1 MEPTAADDGEDR
13 LSADIEEFA
22 AHDRKG
28 GWARALLIARRV
40 EPDEGH
46 GIGFGQESTKRFDRN
61 VFRRISARE
70 FASRSG
76 SSAKRI
82 MAFHEAW
89 KRAADDGI
97 VLPFHKLAPGVHV
110 DLPDEEEVPFFGEH
124 GYYRSYEARMNNGER
139 RQAIEQEAM
148 RAGIKPGSPV
158 YVAQQPKALK
168 TAILAD
174 ATTRAAAQEALAEF
188 ERREMRADLED
199 RVTARKAAEKNEHA
213 CDVEEAH
220 PDRQA
225 READTADV
233 ERAVRTTSREQ
244 SEPDVALQVFTEM
257 TEVRLATLRALSLLQ
272 RHQVHFTGDRSRAI
286 TDLCTASEAAITF
299 IRDLAAGPYTA
310 LNDEALQAFLD
321 ESERKLG

>member
-1 MEPTAADDGEDR
+1 MEPVTDDGEDR
-13 LSADIEEFA
+13 LNADIEEFA
-22 AHDRKG
+22 THDRKG

-40 EPDEGH
+40 QPDEGH
-46 GIGFGQESTKRFDRN
+46 GVGFDQQSTKRFDRT

-70 FASRSG
+70 FASRSQTTH
-76 SSAKRI
+76 KRI

-89 KRAADDGI
+89 KRAAADKRVPSIDE
-97 VLPFHKLAPGVHV
+97 LEPGLHV
-110 DLPDEEEVPFFGEH
+110 DLPDEEKVPFFGEH

-139 RQAIEQEAM
+139 RQAIEEEAE

-174 ATTRAAAQEALAEF
+174 ATTRAAAREALAEF
-188 ERREMRADLED
+188 ERRETQADLEE
-199 RVTARKAAEKNEHA
+199 RAAARKAAE
-213 CDVEEAH
+213 
-220 PDRQA
+220 QSA
-225 READTADV
+225 REFDAEAAHTDHQEREAETADV
-233 ERAVRTTSREQ
+233 ERAVRAASHDR
-244 SEPDVALQVFTEM
+244 SEPDVALQIFTEM

-272 RHQVHFTGDRSRAI
+272 RHQVQFTGDRSRAI
-286 TDLCTASEAAITF
+286 ADLCAASEAAITF
-299 IRDLAAGPYTA
+299 IRDLAGGPYTA

>member
-1 MEPTAADDGEDR
+1 MEPAADDGEDR
-13 LSADIEEFA
+13 LNADIEEFA
-22 AHDRKG
+22 THDRKG

-40 EPDEGH
+40 EPDENNGV
-46 GIGFGQESTKRFDRN
+46 GFGQQSTKWFGRTT
-61 VFRRISARE
+61 FRRISARE
-70 FASRSG
+70 FARRSHT
-76 SSAKRI
+76 SHKRV

-89 KRAADDGI
+89 KRAAADGI
-97 VLPFHKLAPGVHV
+97 VPPVHDLTPGVHV
-110 DLPDEEEVPFFGEH
+110 DLPDEEEAPFFGEH

-139 RQAIEQEAM
+139 RQAIEQEAE

-188 ERREMRADLED
+188 ERREARADLED
-199 RVTARKAAEKNEHA
+199 RRAAGQAAE
-213 CDVEEAH
+213 EA
-220 PDRQA
+220 A
-225 READTADV
+225 EV
-233 ERAVRTTSREQ
+233 ERAVRTTSREP

-310 LNDEALQAFLD
+310 LNDDALQAFLD
-321 ESERKLG
+321 ESEKKLR

>member
-1 MEPTAADDGEDR
+1 MEPIADDGEDH
-13 LSADIEEFA
+13 LNADIEEFA
-22 AHDRKG
+22 THDRKG

-40 EPDEGH
+40 EPHEGQ
-46 GIGFGQESTKRFDRN
+46 GERTDLQPRFDRTK

-70 FASRSG
+70 FARRS
-76 SSAKRI
+76 STTHKRI

-89 KRAADDGI
+89 RRAAADGI
-97 VLPFHKLAPGVHV
+97 VPPVHDLAPGVHV

-139 RQAIEQEAM
+139 RQAIEQEAE

-174 ATTRAAAQEALAEF
+174 ATARAAAKEAIEEF
-188 ERREMRADLED
+188 ERREARADLED
-199 RVTARKAAEKNEHA
+199 HAAARQAAEESDRDFDAGQAHA
-213 CDVEEAH
+213 
-220 PDRQA
+220 DRQEQ
-225 READTADV
+225 EADTAEV
-233 ERAVRTTSREQ
+233 ERAVRSTSRDQ

-272 RHQVHFTGDRSRAI
+272 RHQVQFTGDRTRAI
-286 TDLCTASEAAITF
+286 TDLCTASEAAIAF

-310 LNDEALQAFLD
+310 LNDDALQAFLD
-321 ESERKLG
+321 ESERRLG

>member
-1 MEPTAADDGEDR
+1 MEPIADDGEDR
-13 LSADIEEFA
+13 LNADIEEFA
-22 AHDRKG
+22 THDRKG

-40 EPDEGH
+40 EPGEGQ
-46 GIGFGQESTKRFDRN
+46 GKRTDLQPRFARN
-61 VFRRISARE
+61 KVFRRISAQE
-70 FASRSG
+70 FARRSG

-89 KRAADDGI
+89 KRAAGDGVVPSI
-97 VLPFHKLAPGVHV
+97 DELEPGLHV
-110 DLPDEEEVPFFGEH
+110 DLPDEEKVPFFGEH

-139 RQAIEQEAM
+139 RQAIEQEAE

-174 ATTRAAAQEALAEF
+174 PTARAAAKEAIEEY
-188 ERREMRADLED
+188 ERREARADLED
-199 RVTARKAAEKNEHA
+199 RAAARQAAEASDGDFDAGQTHA
-213 CDVEEAH
+213 DRREREE
-220 PDRQA
+220 
-225 READTADV
+225 ETAEV
-233 ERAVRTTSREQ
+233 ERAVLSASRDQ

-272 RHQVHFTGDRSRAI
+272 RHHVQFTSDRTRAI
-286 TDLCTASEAAITF
+286 TDLCTASEAAIAF

-321 ESERKLG
+321 ESERRLG

>member
-1 MEPTAADDGEDR
+1 MEPAADDGEDR
-13 LSADIEEFA
+13 LNADIEEFA
-22 AHDRKG
+22 THDRKG

-40 EPDEGH
+40 EPDENRGV
-46 GIGFGQESTKRFDRN
+46 GLGQKSKKCFGRN
-61 VFRRISARE
+61 TFRRISARE
-70 FASRSG
+70 FARRSG

-89 KRAADDGI
+89 KRAAADGR
-97 VLPFHKLAPGVHV
+97 VPSTDELEPGLHV

-139 RQAIEQEAM
+139 RQAIEDEAE

-174 ATTRAAAQEALAEF
+174 ATTRDAAREALAEF
-188 ERREMRADLED
+188 ERREARADLED
-199 RVTARKAAEKNEHA
+199 RRAAAQSAGEGEGERGVENA
-213 CDVEEAH
+213 SPGRRSQDEEA
-220 PDRQA
+220 
-225 READTADV
+225 ADV
-233 ERAVRTTSREQ
+233 ERAVRATSREL

-272 RHQVHFTGDRSRAI
+272 RHQVQFTGERSRAI
-286 TDLCTASEAAITF
+286 TDLCTASEAAIAF

-321 ESERKLG
+321 ESEKKLR

>member
-1 MEPTAADDGEDR
+1 MEPTADDGEDR
-13 LSADIEEFA
+13 LNADIEEFA
-22 AHDRKG
+22 THDRKG

-40 EPDEGH
+40 EPDENNGV
-46 GIGFGQESTKRFDRN
+46 GFGQQSTKRFGRTS
-61 VFRRISARE
+61 FRRISARE
-70 FASRSG
+70 FARRSHT
-76 SSAKRI
+76 SHKRV

-89 KRAADDGI
+89 KRAATDGI
-97 VLPFHKLAPGVHV
+97 VPPVDALAPGIHV

-139 RQAIEQEAM
+139 RQAIEQEAE

-174 ATTRAAAQEALAEF
+174 ATTRTAAQEALAEF
-188 ERREMRADLED
+188 ERREAQADLEE
-199 RVTARKAAEKNEHA
+199 RAAARQATEKGERESDA
-213 CDVEEAH
+213 EEAH
-220 PDRQA
+220 RDRQEQ
-225 READTADV
+225 EAEAADA
-233 ERAVRTTSREQ
+233 ERAVRTASHDR

-286 TDLCTASEAAITF
+286 TDLCTASEAAIAF
-299 IRDLAAGPYTA
+299 IRDLAAGPYAA
-310 LNDEALQAFLD
+310 LNDDALQAFLD
-321 ESERKLG
+321 ESEKKLR